1 MELLNEN
8 CALIRTLV
16 EEWRAARA
24 GGESAENESESN
36 AVDIYDISVYNRTI
50 NQTFTYR
57 REQKTETNKQT
68 KRKLNGCQ
76 LAARWQTNCTT
87 GSTPPLHHH
96 CTTVAA

>member
-1 MELLNEN
+1 MLPEQ
-8 CALIRTLV
+8 
-16 EEWRAARA
+16 
-24 GGESAENESESN
+24 GESAENESESN
-36 AVDIYDISVYNRTI
+36 AADIYDISVYNRTI

-96 CTTVAA
+96 HHCCCSLGQMAENAKCFAALRYQHM